1 MKHSSSFKI
10 YSVVYFITC
19 IISLLFID
27 NNESIIE
34 MILKILTIV
43 LTSFLYLAYTT
54 KINYWYLLL
63 LMFCIVADALLIFDQ
78 DFLKGGIL
86 LLMFTRVIYLII
98 LRKTIFKIKLKV
110 VLPYLIPVFFAF
122 FIMSYLLYTFIENML
137 LSIFM
142 ICLLNLIVIGVSFY
156 QYLYNM
162 TKDNL
167 YFMLGIF
174 LITIADFIIAFNK
187 FLDYQLYYVVLY
199 TVMYYVARYLICI
212 AMIKEKR

>member
-1 MKHSSSFKI
+1 MNHISSFKI
-10 YSVVYFITC
+10 YSVIYFITC
-19 IISLLFID
+19 IVSLLFID

-98 LRKTIFKIKLKV
+98 LRKTILTIKLKV
-110 VLPYLIPVFFAF
+110 ILPYIIPGCFAF
-122 FIMSYLLYTFIENML
+122 FIMSYLLYSFVENML

>member
-1 MKHSSSFKI
+1 
-10 YSVVYFITC
+10 
-19 IISLLFID
+19 
-27 NNESIIE
+27 
-34 MILKILTIV
+34 
-43 LTSFLYLAYTT
+43 
-54 KINYWYLLL
+54 
-63 LMFCIVADALLIFDQ
+63 
-78 DFLKGGIL
+78 
-86 LLMFTRVIYLII
+86 
-98 LRKTIFKIKLKV
+98 
-110 VLPYLIPVFFAF
+110 
-122 FIMSYLLYTFIENML
+122 ML

-174 LITIADFIIAFNK
+174 LITLADFIIAFNK

-199 TVMYYVARYLICI
+199 TVMYYVARYLICV

>member
-110 VLPYLIPVFFAF
+110 VLPYLIPGFFAF

>member
-1 MKHSSSFKI
+1 MNHLSSFKI
-10 YSVVYFITC
+10 YSVIYFITC
-19 IISLLFID
+19 IVSLLFID

-98 LRKTIFKIKLKV
+98 LRKTILTIKLKV
-110 VLPYLIPVFFAF
+110 ILPYVIPGCFAF
-122 FIMSYLLYTFIENML
+122 FIMSYLLYSFVENML

>member
-1 MKHSSSFKI
+1 MNHLSSFKI
-10 YSVVYFITC
+10 YSVIYFITC
-19 IISLLFID
+19 IVSLLFID

-98 LRKTIFKIKLKV
+98 LRKTILTIKLKV
-110 VLPYLIPVFFAF
+110 ILPYIIPGCFAF
-122 FIMSYLLYTFIENML
+122 FIMSYLLYSFVENML

>member
-1 MKHSSSFKI
+1 MNHLSSFKI
-10 YSVVYFITC
+10 YSVIYFITC
-19 IISLLFID
+19 IVSLLFID

-43 LTSFLYLAYTT
+43 LTCFLYLAYTT

-98 LRKTIFKIKLKV
+98 LRKTILTIKLKV
-110 VLPYLIPVFFAF
+110 ILPYVIPGCFAF
-122 FIMSYLLYTFIENML
+122 FIMSYLLYSFVENML